1 MDGPEDEQSCYAILG
16 VDPAATSSEI
26 RQAYR
31 KLALAK
37 HPDRGGD
44 PAEFARVTK
53 AYEVLSDSK
62 ARAKYD
68 ATGRT
73 SKLTAEEEFIEAF
86 RSSTAAN
93 ADAESRPAEPRCAAP
108 EPESAPRRF
117 AWERGNRSEQQNGQR
132 RSGGVHSFSANVGS
146 SRPSSTPDSAAGY
159 IRPDNLAGAV
169 QEAAGGLEVGARVR
183 IVGLQKQQHLNSA
196 MGVLVK
202 FHGDRWQVR
211 LEGDLGDKL
220 FRAQNLMP
228 ASRNGPS
235 AARAAGS
242 SNGSNG
248 FRPEPRAQE
257 AAPGHANGVASTN
270 GTHERNGTTGG
281 PEKRGFMRP
290 PADYL
295 RADSSTIEICG
306 SWNNWRPQPMILERQ
321 RRCHKFQVVLPSS
334 APESFQLFVAGDGPG
349 RCLHPD
355 RPEASVQE
363 FHRLVGPDDNSQ
375 GHGWSIGKHPE
386 DHAAMGARYEAML
399 IFAANGRPD
408 RLDWVRLNPRSEAP
422 KTTPAKAKARP
433 APYGGLSMGGFLQAA
448 KPEWTQKDITS
459 VLERLGKIT
468 VTDMSSLLRT
478 LQSEGSAGVNQ
489 RFKAVGEKS
498 FTDSTVRALREHAKK
513 VAALEAERL
522 NPKPKPKAAPPAN
535 PLAPLPTQEY
545 KVVHDFVYLRQEPS
559 LHAPILGKRQRGDT
573 FHASEE
579 TWDGWVKLHGQPGY
593 IIKDM
598 GGLSGIGKVLS
609 QLGRAV
615 PLVLPE
621 PQGSPEPLTFEVVYQ
636 PFVAVR
642 TGPSKTRP
650 IQGTRKFGER
660 LRAESQGYGGWVRV
674 VQEDGGGWMLTLD
687 DELGQLLACKT
698 VDERRKQV
706 SALRHADHNNVA
718 QLTEAIAGA
727 RRCGVRGIE
736 LEQAEA
742 DLRQL
747 REREASRKELLQC
760 AAAAQSDVREERL
773 RRCVEEAERQN
784 FVQEKKAM
792 EEALDKMVSVKM
804 ETQREHDLLLEQLA
818 EAAKG
823 GQVADIKAARN
834 AAKAA
839 GVPMKEIARV
849 FALHNGSGQ

>member
-1 MDGPEDEQSCYAILG
+1 M
-16 VDPAATSSEI
+16 TW
-26 RQAYR
+26 
-31 KLALAK
+31 
-37 HPDRGGD
+37 
-44 PAEFARVTK
+44 
-53 AYEVLSDSK
+53 
-62 ARAKYD
+62 
-68 ATGRT
+68 
-73 SKLTAEEEFIEAF
+73 EAF
-86 RSSTAAN
+86 RSSAAAN
-93 ADAESRPAEPRCAAP
+93 VEAESRPEPAPRRAAP
-108 EPESAPRRF
+108 EPEPAPRRF

-146 SRPSSTPDSAAGY
+146 SRPSSTPDSAAAGY

-169 QEAAGGLEVGARVR
+169 QEAAGNLEVGARVR

-220 FRAQNLMP
+220 FRAQNLMA
-228 ASRNGPS
+228 ASRNAPS
-235 AARAAGS
+235 AARAAGGVG
-242 SNGSNG
+242 NN

-257 AAPGHANGVASTN
+257 A
-270 GTHERNGTTGG
+270 
-281 PEKRGFMRP
+281 
-290 PADYL
+290 
-295 RADSSTIEICG
+295 
-306 SWNNWRPQPMILERQ
+306 
-321 RRCHKFQVVLPSS
+321 VVLPSS

-386 DHAAMGARYEAML
+386 ESLGEMGMGGDDLVVRLFFRVEFLPILLSLHLPELQDHAAMGARYEVML

-422 KTTPAKAKARP
+422 RATATSAKAKARP

-468 VTDMSSLLRT
+468 VTDMSSLLRA
-478 LQSEGSAGVNQ
+478 LQSEGSAGVNH

-498 FTDSTVRALREHAKK
+498 FTDQTVRALREHAKK

-522 NPKPKPKAAPPAN
+522 NPKPKPKAAPAAN
-535 PLAPLPTQEY
+535 PLAPLPMQEY

-579 TWDGWVKLHGQPGY
+579 TWDGWVKLHGQPGSLDIFGY

-609 QLGRAV
+609 QLGRAL

-674 VQEDGGGWMLTLD
+674 AQEDGGGWMLTSD
-687 DELGQLLACKT
+687 EELGQLLACKT

-706 SALRHADHNNVA
+706 SALRNADRNNVA

-747 REREASRKELLQC
+747 REREASRKELLQR
-760 AAAAQSDVREERL
+760 AAAAQSDLREERL
-773 RRCVEEAERQN
+773 RRCVEEAEQQN

-823 GQVADIKAARN
+823 GQAARN

-849 FALHNGSGQ
+849 FALHNGSGERMALPASAFRLGQVKLVHLAMVFANHFWAQSGGWTWDMGRFWHA